1 MKSSREALSH
11 WQSVPLPPIPHA
23 KQRPLQL
30 GHRLGTSSEVM
41 YSPLTCALPM
51 LLSWPVGSAG
61 CTTRSIIDFTVGPL
75 AIRTERI
82 HPVKL
87 DQVSV
92 FRGSCKVYHDEML
105 LAPVRRP
112 IILLRRRDC
121 INSIS
126 SRVTASS
133 DWVGRGVVEVEKDW
147 VGVAVAQPDAL
158 IFAPKEDEIDA

>member
-1 MKSSREALSH
+1 
-11 WQSVPLPPIPHA
+11 
-23 KQRPLQL
+23 
-30 GHRLGTSSEVM
+30 
-41 YSPLTCALPM
+41 
-51 LLSWPVGSAG
+51 
-61 CTTRSIIDFTVGPL
+61 
-75 AIRTERI
+75 
-82 HPVKL
+82 
-87 DQVSV
+87 
-92 FRGSCKVYHDEML
+92 ML